1 MASPLNINGT
11 ISFFNKFFSSIFFF
25 LLLLRVFCSPLDMDG
40 HRSINLKKHI
50 TFEQRSPIV
59 NVLLLLHV
67 GITHF
72 D

>member
-1 MASPLNINGT
+1 MVRYPFLIK
-11 ISFFNKFFSSIFFF
+11 KFQFYLF

-40 HRSINLKKHI
+40 HRSIELKKHI
-50 TFEQRSPIV
+50 TFGQRSPMV

-67 GITHF
+67 GIAHF

>member
-1 MASPLNINGT
+1 MASPLNINGM
-11 ISFFNKFFSSIFFF
+11 ISFFNNFFSSFFF

-40 HRSINLKKHI
+40 HGSINLKKHI
-50 TFEQRSPIV
+50 TFEQRSPMV

-67 GITHF
+67 GIAHF